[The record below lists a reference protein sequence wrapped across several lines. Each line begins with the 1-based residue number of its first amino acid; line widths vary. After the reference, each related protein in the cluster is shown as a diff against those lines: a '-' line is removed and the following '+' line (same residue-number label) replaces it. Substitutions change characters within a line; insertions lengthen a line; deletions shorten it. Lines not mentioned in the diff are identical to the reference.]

1 MPKVILGEENR
12 RHAAL
17 LAYIDDHV
25 GRGRQFRYDA
35 DLAAALK
42 MEYHTFYG
50 KRRMP
55 HRFTFDDLCALLRV
69 TNGSGDDARKI
80 FGLKK

>member
-35 DLAAALK
+35 DLAEALK
-42 MEYHTFYG
+42 MEYHTC
-50 KRRMP
+50 KDC
-55 HRFTFDDLCALLRV
+55 TA
-69 TNGSGDDARKI
+69 
-80 FGLKK
+80 